1 MSDIFDVETAS
12 AIACDIALL
21 ARLHEREAGGELL
34 ETLRETA
41 LENWF
46 ALRLNGEKFAEGAKL
61 MNLALASLTKPI
73 TPEQLD
79 NLAAEYAAIYLTHA
93 YRASP
98 YESVWRDEDSLE
110 RQAPMFEVREWYR
123 RHGVQAPDWRK
134 RSEDHIAL
142 ELDFLAQLIRAAND
156 PAKAREAADF
166 LREHPL
172 LWVPDFVR
180 RVVTRCREPFYA
192 GAALLTLAY
201 LERLSS
207 LFEQAFDFDMT
218 VKHDEADKH
227 RADGPRRPT
236 CADPPDTPLPGL
248 QS

>member
-1 MSDIFDVETAS
+1 MSDIFDADSAS
-12 AIACDIALL
+12 AIADDIAFL
-21 ARLHEREAGGELL
+21 ASLHEREASGEFLDA
-34 ETLRETA
+34 LRATA
-41 LENWF
+41 PEDWF
-46 ALRLNGEKFAEGAKL
+46 ALRLTGEKFAEGAKL
-61 MNLALASLTKPI
+61 MNLALASLASPI

-79 NLAAEYAAIYLTHA
+79 NLAAEYASIYLTHA

-110 RQAPMFEVREWYR
+110 RQAPMFEVREWYQ

-156 PAKAREAADF
+156 LAKVRDAADF

-201 LERLSS
+201 LERLAS
-207 LFEQAFDFDMT
+207 LFEQAFDFDMS
-218 VKHDEADKH
+218 VKHDDADKH

-236 CADPPDTPLPGL
+236 CADPPAKPLPGL